1 MEERDPAASSVSYI
15 EVMLVAV
22 VVAALGLVALSRYR
36 QADTLSD
43 YATVISN
50 FDSVRQALE
59 AYKID
64 TGEFPETDMGTTD
77 YAAGYRTLHRVTTPI
92 AYISSIPVSP
102 FTETFGTP
110 GAPRVG
116 TANNTMLYVRKVY
129 FDGLGGVDSNYKDDV
144 RSYAFNSQPA
154 IGLTTVNMFLESSD
168 WELKSIGPDGID
180 DRNSI
185 APGYGGYARVYDPTN
200 GTISRGDIVWFSNL
214 HLSQPVSGA
223 AEWKEYN

>member
-1 MEERDPAASSVSYI
+1 MEERDPAASSISYI

-36 QADTLSD
+36 QADTLTD

-64 TGEFPETDMGTTD
+64 TGEFPETDMGMTY
-77 YAAGYRTLHRVTTPI
+77 YAMGFRSLDRLTTPI
-92 AYISSIPVSP
+92 AYLPTIPTSP
-102 FTETFGTP
+102 FTESFATP
-110 GAPRVG
+110 SDAKIGSDH
-116 TANNTMLYVRKVY
+116 NTMLYIRRIMYGGSGATDNNVTEDAKAYVY
-129 FDGLGGVDSNYKDDV
+129 QSAIVPPMVVN
-144 RSYAFNSQPA
+144 AFVA
-154 IGLTTVNMFLESSD
+154 ASD
-168 WELKSIGPDGID
+168 WELKSVGPDGID
-180 DRNSI
+180 DRNEV
-185 APGYGGYARVYDPTN
+185 APGYGSNARVYDPTN

-223 AEWKEYN
+223 AEWKDYN